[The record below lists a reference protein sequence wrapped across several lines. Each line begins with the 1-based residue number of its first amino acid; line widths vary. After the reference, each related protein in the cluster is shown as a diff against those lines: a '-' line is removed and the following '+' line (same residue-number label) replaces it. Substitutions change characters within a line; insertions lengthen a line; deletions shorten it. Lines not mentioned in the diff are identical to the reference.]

1 MKEEEQKKVEVLKN
15 YLVSKIQELQA
26 SMNKSK
32 KGFHIYTIDK
42 AKRDMCKEI
51 LELL

>member
-1 MKEEEQKKVEVLKN
+1 MKEEEKEKIKALKN
-15 YLVSKIQELQA
+15 YLDSKIKEFQI

-32 KGFHIYTIDK
+32 KGFHVYTIEK

-51 LELL
+51 LGKL

>member
-1 MKEEEQKKVEVLKN
+1 MKEEKDKIKVLKN
-15 YLVSKIQELQA
+15 YLDSKIKEFQI

-32 KGFHIYTIDK
+32 KGLYHYVCDK

-51 LELL
+51 LEKL

>member
-1 MKEEEQKKVEVLKN
+1 MEEEKIKALKN
-15 YLVSKIQELQA
+15 YLDSKIKELQI

-32 KGFHIYTIDK
+32 KGFYNYVMDK

-51 LELL
+51 LSKL

>member
-1 MKEEEQKKVEVLKN
+1 MEEEKIKALKN
-15 YLVSKIQELQA
+15 YLDSKIQELQA